1 MQLLRK
7 KGNFDS
13 TRILFLPV
21 DAIAPNPDQPRRV
34 FAQQELDELAH
45 SIQALGLLQPLTV
58 RRSAQGGWE
67 LVAGERRLRAAR
79 LAGLQEVPCLSLQ
92 IDSQRASLLA
102 LVENLQRKDLDFWE
116 EALALEKL
124 ISTYHLSQEEAA
136 RRIGK
141 SQSAV
146 ANKLRLLKLPTAVLE
161 TLRDGGAT
169 ERHARALLPLEDP
182 ALQTRAAQAVLEG
195 RLTVSQTE
203 ALVQELL
210 RPRAAAPAPRHRR
223 TFVVKDVRLFLNTL
237 DRGMALMRS
246 AGVDAGVSGRT
257 MRMRSALPSVSPG
270 ASPTNVS
277 RETLPSFL
285 GRAGLRPA
293 FFLRLFHVKPM
304 RFSLFPGTR
313 PKKRGKRV
321 ATPAAG

>member
-210 RPRAAAPAPRHRR
+210 RPRRRPQRPATGGPLWSKMSACFSTPWTVEWLSCAPPEW
-223 TFVVKDVRLFLNTL
+223 TP
-237 DRGMALMRS
+237 
-246 AGVDAGVSGRT
+246 GVSGRT

-270 ASPTNVS
+270 ASPTNGF
-277 RETLPSFL
+277 T
-285 GRAGLRPA
+285 
-293 FFLRLFHVKPM
+293 
-304 RFSLFPGTR
+304 
-313 PKKRGKRV
+313 
-321 ATPAAG
+321 

>member
-79 LAGLQEVPCLSLQ
+79 LADLQEVPCLSLQ

-246 AGVDAGVSGRT
+246 AGVDARCQREDHEDAICLTIRIPRGVS
-257 MRMRSALPSVSPG
+257 
-270 ASPTNVS
+270 
-277 RETLPSFL
+277 
-285 GRAGLRPA
+285 
-293 FFLRLFHVKPM
+293 H
-304 RFSLFPGTR
+304 
-313 PKKRGKRV
+313 
-321 ATPAAG
+321 